1 MIITLKY
8 EKKRAKNENK
18 NKKQTNKQTVA
29 WEEKVLVNN
38 HHILTQIFDKEI
50 YKLIILEIGHQG
62 RYKLIP

>member
-1 MIITLKY
+1 MK
-8 EKKRAKNENK
+8 
-18 NKKQTNKQTVA
+18 KKQTNKQTKQTVA